1 MSLLSCVRF
10 RLCQCIR
17 MSPVGPFVVAAAV
30 AVLGFATFAAAAA
43 SPEAALESLEDWLW
57 VYSEQLVS

>member
-1 MSLLSCVRF
+1 
-10 RLCQCIR
+10 

-30 AVLGFATFAAAAA
+30 AVLGFATFAAAAAA